1 MPTRDKPY
9 DARVASTLA
18 AHHDELRRRC
28 RRHFRRGALQF
39 EDIMQETMLFVM
51 CDSRAALITGT
62 AALLDYFVY
71 KFRMIMFQT
80 MKRNRKMMT
89 YADNQKTTQTEPD
102 D

>member
-9 DARVASTLA
+9 NGEVAATLA

-28 RRHFRRGALQF
+28 RRHFRRCALQF
-39 EDIMQETMLFVM
+39 EDLMQETMLFVM
-51 CDSRAALITGT
+51 CDCRAASLAGK

-71 KFRMIMFQT
+71 KFKMIVFQA

-89 YADNQKTTQTEPD
+89 YADNQKIAQAEQD